1 MPEVIPEDCV
11 GLIEPRTMTFQQPLA
26 LECGTVLREY
36 TLACETYSELNAA
49 ASNAVLVCHALSGSR
64 VQLVLGGR
72 MPVSR
77 NLPNCWYNTPNI
89 HLCTVSDFEG
99 LCAERGIRILQRT
112 MVNHAH
118 RRGIGDRLL
127 PNLPGRFALYRF
139 ERL

>member
-1 MPEVIPEDCV
+1 M
-11 GLIEPRTMTFQQPLA
+11 RHSA
-26 LECGTVLREY
+26 REY

-118 RRGIGDRLL
+118 RRGIGDRPL